1 MGNYL
6 LKAFNQCKS
15 VRSYENKRYVVMRIL
30 SIRTATIYVFDV
42 KYPFTIKWNDLKEIH
57 SEITFCKNK
66 NGKLYLTI
74 TLPLREV
81 IDIVDCNKL
90 SRFINKYI
98 NY

>member
-1 MGNYL
+1 MKGFSLCAN
-6 LKAFNQCKS
+6 
-15 VRSYENKRYVVMRIL
+15 VRSYIDKRYTVMRIL
-30 SIRTATIYVFDV
+30 SIQTATIYVFDV
-42 KYPFTIKWNDLKEIH
+42 KYPFTIKWNDLKKMH

-66 NGKLYLTI
+66 NGKQYLTI

-90 SRFINKYI
+90 SRFVNKYI

>member
-1 MGNYL
+1 MNSL
-6 LKAFNQCKS
+6 LKVFNQCKS

-30 SIRTATIYVFDV
+30 SIQTAIIYVFDV
-42 KYPFTIKWNDLKEIH
+42 KYPLTIKWNDLKKIH

-66 NGKLYLTI
+66 NGKQYLTI

-90 SRFINKYI
+90 SKFINKYI
-98 NY
+98 DY

>member
-1 MGNYL
+1 MYKL
-6 LKAFNQCKS
+6 FEQI
-15 VRSYENKRYVVMRIL
+15 VEIVYRFVENNVVLI
-30 SIRTATIYVFDV
+30 
-42 KYPFTIKWNDLKEIH
+42 WNDLKEIH

-66 NGKLYLTI
+66 NGKQYLTI

-90 SRFINKYI
+90 SRFVNKYI